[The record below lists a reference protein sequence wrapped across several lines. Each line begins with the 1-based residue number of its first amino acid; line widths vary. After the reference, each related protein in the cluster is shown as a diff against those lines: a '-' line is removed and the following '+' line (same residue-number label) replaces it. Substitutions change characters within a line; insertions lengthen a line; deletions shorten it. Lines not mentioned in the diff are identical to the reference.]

1 MSTTTLYLLA
11 LAVGIIAGV
20 YLPLNSRFSEQLGS
34 PLLAT
39 SIFFIIGA
47 ATAVVAWTIAGQGGL
62 DRVSQA
68 DGYLFALGSVSFG
81 IILCATLLIPKMGP
95 AAYFVCLVSGQVIAG
110 MALSHF
116 GFLSPQPLPVTP
128 IKFIGAAAVIV
139 GVLLI
144 CYAEGQQLQAGEAR
158 SKNATLAADR
168 DRPSGGRS
176 LAGSDRGTLSG
187 R

>member
-11 LAVGIIAGV
+11 IIVGIIAGV

-62 DRVSQA
+62 DRLSKA
-68 DGYLFALGSVSFG
+68 DGYLFALGTVSFG

-116 GFLSPQPLPVTP
+116 GYLTPHPLPVKP

-144 CYAEGQQLQAGEAR
+144 RYAETHQLQAEEAR
-158 SKNATLAADR
+158 SKNTILAADR
-168 DRPSGGRS
+168 DRPSAGGS
-176 LAGSDRGTLSG
+176 QTGSDRDSFLGP
-187 R
+187 